1 MKRWADM
8 STEERLE
15 AASSDM
21 QAYWRNQPRR
31 QKRKRVQQRKSFI
44 NLSIAMMIIFAV
56 VAFVNQSWGK
66 QTLSQ
71 PISNPSWQQERA
83 RPAQKNAA
91 SHQPKSASSREKQEA
106 QVDASAVSEPTVEST
121 ADPAV
126 RPTVESTRASAVR
139 RVMPATWVNLR
150 PRPHTSDNKIE
161 TVDSSHCYEVL
172 GIESGESIY
181 GNTTWYKVKH
191 RGQIGYITAYYVK
204 SC

>member
-21 QAYWRNQPRR
+21 QAHWRNQPHR
-31 QKRKRVQQRKSFI
+31 QKRKRAKQRKSFI
-44 NLSIAMMIIFAV
+44 NLSIVMMTIFAV

-83 RPAQKNAA
+83 RPAQENAKF
-91 SHQPKSASSREKQEA
+91 HQPKSASSRKKQGA
-106 QVDASAVSEPTVEST
+106 QVYASAASEPTIKST
-121 ADPAV
+121 TAPAV
-126 RPTVESTRASAVR
+126 RPTIESATASAVR

-181 GNTTWYKVKH
+181 GNTTWYKVRH

-204 SC
+204 NC

>member
-31 QKRKRVQQRKSFI
+31 QKRKRAQQRKSFT
-44 NLSIAMMIIFAV
+44 NLSIVMMIIFAV
-56 VAFVNQSWGK
+56 AAFVNQSWGK
-66 QTLSQ
+66 QTLFQ

-83 RPAQKNAA
+83 RPAQALNTTF
-91 SHQPKSASSREKQEA
+91 HQPISTSSRKKQGA
-106 QVDASAVSEPTVEST
+106 RVYASAVSEPTVEST
-121 ADPAV
+121 
-126 RPTVESTRASAVR
+126 TASAVR

-181 GNTTWYKVKH
+181 GNPTWYKVRH

-204 SC
+204 RC

>member
-21 QAYWRNQPRR
+21 QAYWRNQSHR
-31 QKRKRVQQRKSFI
+31 QKRKRAKQRKSFI
-44 NLSIAMMIIFAV
+44 NLSIVMMTIFAV
-56 VAFVNQSWGK
+56 AAFVNQSWEK

-83 RPAQKNAA
+83 RPAQENAEF
-91 SHQPKSASSREKQEA
+91 HQPKSASSRKKQAA
-106 QVDASAVSEPTVEST
+106 QVYASAVSEPAIKSTTAPAVRTTVESAT
-121 ADPAV
+121 ASTV
-126 RPTVESTRASAVR
+126 RQ
-139 RVMPATWVNLR
+139 VMPATWVNLR

-181 GNTTWYKVKH
+181 GNTTWYKVRH

-204 SC
+204 NC